1 LQFLQPSRGTARTA
15 TAMANSGGGVPVGM
29 LNIGKMKKQMDKFKI
44 RSKQEMEKV
53 VGMDEG
59 TFLDTLVSTQR
70 ERSLENRGSIP
81 SSEDSCMQSPGTSM
95 GCAANPCCSRVC
107 TGDSPSAMS
116 PISQGFGGPRDSVDP
131 FPRESVDSS
140 LLDDMEEATE
150 WKAKSIFDDTAHED
164 DPDPAPFMF
173 CLTVCDKDES
183 HVNERR
189 SKFVM
194 NFCLGL
200 SCLSCIIMF
209 GYIILGYMFY
219 INDFSSQCRWT
230 VEGCES
236 VEDVANAATTT

>member
-1 LQFLQPSRGTARTA
+1 
-15 TAMANSGGGVPVGM
+15 
-29 LNIGKMKKQMDKFKI
+29 
-44 RSKQEMEKV
+44 
-53 VGMDEG
+53 MDED
-59 TFLDTLVSTQR
+59 TYLDTLVSTQR
-70 ERSLENRGSIP
+70 RSLENRGSIP
-81 SSEDSCMQSPGTSM
+81 SSEDSCVQSRGTSM
-95 GCAANPCCSRVC
+95 GCATNPCCSRVC
-107 TGDSPSAMS
+107 MGDSPSTMS
-116 PISQGFGGPRDSVDP
+116 SVSQGGRLSTD
-131 FPRESVDSS
+131 SVDSS
-140 LLDDMEEATE
+140 LLDDMDEASE

-173 CLTVCDKDES
+173 CLSVCGKHES

>member
-1 LQFLQPSRGTARTA
+1 
-15 TAMANSGGGVPVGM
+15 MANSGEMPPAGRNSGGDVPVGM
-29 LNIGKMKKQMDKFKI
+29 LNIGKMKRQMDKFKI

-53 VGMDEG
+53 VGMDER
-59 TFLDTLVSTQR
+59 TYLDTLVSTQQR
-70 ERSLENRGSIP
+70 RAENRGSTP
-81 SSEDSCMQSPGTSM
+81 SSEDSCMQSPDTSM
-95 GCAANPCCSRVC
+95 GCATNPCSSRVC
-107 TGDSPSAMS
+107 TRDSPSTMS
-116 PISQGFGGPRDSVDP
+116 PISQGGRLSTDP
-131 FPRESVDSS
+131 FPRERDSVDSS
-140 LLDDMEEATE
+140 LLDDDMEEAGE
-150 WKAKSIFDDTAHED
+150 WKVKSIFDDTAHED

-173 CLTVCDKDES
+173 CLTVCDKEES

-194 NFCLGL
+194 NFCLSL